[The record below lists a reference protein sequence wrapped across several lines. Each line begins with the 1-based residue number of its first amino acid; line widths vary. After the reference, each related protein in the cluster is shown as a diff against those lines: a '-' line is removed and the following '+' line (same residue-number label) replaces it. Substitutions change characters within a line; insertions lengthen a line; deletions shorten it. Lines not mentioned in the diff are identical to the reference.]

1 MMLERPKSAILTL
14 RFSSRRRLRV
24 EHVSMEGKEDEGR
37 KVESEDPL
45 LRFQI
50 PVHDVVTV
58 TVLQRAHD
66 LLEEPPRLV
75 LGHLSPSD
83 DVVEK
88 LAGEVLDDHNNVGG
102 RGDDVVAV

>member
-1 MMLERPKSAILTL
+1 MMFESPKSAILTL

-66 LLEEPPRLV
+66 LLEESPSFIF
-75 LGHLSPSD
+75 GHLTSPN
-83 DVVEK
+83 DVVEE
-88 LAGEVLDDHNNVGG
+88 LAGEVFDDHDDVGG
-102 RGDDVVAV
+102 G